1 MTIHNRKVISHDSNA
16 AGMDAFSAIAD
27 PKRRAMLDM
36 FVERSRSAGDIV
48 NAFPRMSHSLQCQ
61 NTLEYSELRAL

>member
-1 MTIHNRKVISHDSNA
+1 
-16 AGMDAFSAIAD
+16 MDAFSAIAD